1 MKRRANEVQELR
13 CYLLR
18 QDGQAVEE
26 LGNFMET
33 LEING
38 AEVDGGRTSGS
49 SSDLPALLTTCSMVY
64 HHLLFTSTIN
74 LRKKFCKLK
83 KSL

>member
-18 QDGQAVEE
+18 QDGQAVVE

-38 AEVDGGRTSGS
+38 AELNGGRTAGS
-49 SSDLPALLTTCSMVY
+49 SSDLPTLLTTCSMVY
-64 HHLLFTSTIN
+64 HHFLFTRTIN
-74 LRKKFCKLK
+74 IRKKFCKLK
-83 KSL
+83 KSV